1 MDNAESSPKI
11 KQEFEED
18 LVECKDELL
27 EIVDNLK
34 QEQQYDQE
42 NFVSVS
48 DGAETTNISIKQE
61 CKEDDPLNIADDFD
75 SKQEVQST
83 QNESTNS
90 DQKNFVSVSDDA
102 ELVDEDI
109 PLIQLP
115 REQLED
121 MFQKYNIPFSKTAKT
136 SKLQWYLSMM
146 IKRRHP
152 LNKQLGVMTNKEL
165 KIFHTKLLGPPIRIG
180 HNRKRFQSAI
190 RCYYFKNHRNAPLTS
205 FLKDKERLEN
215 FEVECEEDD

>member
-1 MDNAESSPKI
+1 MAEI
-11 KQEFEED
+11 KQECEEN
-18 LVECKDELL
+18 LVECKDVLL
-27 EIVDNLK
+27 EKVENLK
-34 QEQQYDQE
+34 QEEKTKDSLNQH
-42 NFVSVS
+42 
-48 DGAETTNISIKQE
+48 IKSE
-61 CKEDDPLNIADDFD
+61 H
-75 SKQEVQST
+75 
-83 QNESTNS
+83 

-102 ELVDEDI
+102 AKELVDEDI
-109 PLIQLP
+109 PLIQLSSKLP

-152 LNKQLGVMTNKEL
+152 LNKQLGVMTNEEL

-180 HNRKRFQSAI
+180 PHHNRKRFQSAI

>member
-1 MDNAESSPKI
+1 MDDAKSFSEI
-11 KQEFEED
+11 KEYKED
-18 LVECKDELL
+18 LL

-42 NFVSVS
+42 NFVTVS
-48 DGAETTNISIKQE
+48 NAAEATNINIKQE

-109 PLIQLP
+109 P
-115 REQLED
+115 
-121 MFQKYNIPFSKTAKT
+121 
-136 SKLQWYLSMM
+136 
-146 IKRRHP
+146 
-152 LNKQLGVMTNKEL
+152 
-165 KIFHTKLLGPPIRIG
+165 
-180 HNRKRFQSAI
+180 
-190 RCYYFKNHRNAPLTS
+190 
-205 FLKDKERLEN
+205 
-215 FEVECEEDD
+215 

>member
-1 MDNAESSPKI
+1 MDDAESSPKI

-83 QNESTNS
+83 ET
-90 DQKNFVSVSDDA
+90 
-102 ELVDEDI
+102 
-109 PLIQLP
+109 
-115 REQLED
+115 
-121 MFQKYNIPFSKTAKT
+121 
-136 SKLQWYLSMM
+136 
-146 IKRRHP
+146 
-152 LNKQLGVMTNKEL
+152 
-165 KIFHTKLLGPPIRIG
+165 
-180 HNRKRFQSAI
+180 
-190 RCYYFKNHRNAPLTS
+190 
-205 FLKDKERLEN
+205 
-215 FEVECEEDD
+215 